1 MKSKI
6 HEYRQKNFK
15 NMSNKLAF
23 TFSLLMAFITANAQK
38 DFQGM
43 AVYESKTSTSD
54 FKSRMSGNKDMTPD
68 MQKMIEERMKKMFEK
83 TFVLNFDKSA
93 SIYKEEEKL
102 DAPGQQGGGGMRMMT
117 SFMGGG
123 GTYYKNV
130 KEKAYTV
137 DKEFM
142 GKEFL
147 VKDSLT
153 TYKWNMESESRVIGG
168 YTCYK
173 ATTVIPASKTDFRNF
188 RPKKEEEKK
197 ADDTKEVAKDEA
209 VKEKKT
215 NFMDD
220 IDLPKEITITAW
232 YTPEIPVSQGP
243 EGYWGLP
250 GLILEVNDGKTTIL
264 CSKVVMNVKEKA
276 EIKQPNNGKVVSQK
290 EYDEIVIKKMEEMR
304 EMNQGQ
310 GRGGMQMRIGG

>member
-1 MKSKI
+1 MKKI
-6 HEYRQKNFK
+6 A
-15 NMSNKLAF
+15 L
-23 TFSLLMAFITANAQK
+23 TFSLLLAFITSNAQK

-102 DAPGQQGGGGMRMMT
+102 DAPGQQSGGGMRMMS

-197 ADDTKEVAKDEA
+197 ADDTKEVAKEDA
-209 VKEKKT
+209 PKEKKT

-232 YTPEIPVSQGP
+232 YTPEIPVNQGP
-243 EGYWGLP
+243 EAYWGLP

-264 CSKVVMNVKEKA
+264 CSKIVMNVKEKA

-290 EYDEIVIKKMEEMR
+290 EYDEIVIKKIEEMR

>member
-1 MKSKI
+1 MK
-6 HEYRQKNFK
+6 
-15 NMSNKLAF
+15 KLAF
-23 TFSLLMAFITANAQK
+23 TITLLLAFIASNAQK

-43 AVYESKTSTSD
+43 AVYESKTSTAD
-54 FKSRMSGNKDMTPD
+54 FKKRFEGNKEMTPE

-83 TFVLNFDKSA
+83 TFILNFDKQA

-102 DAPGQQGGGGMRMMT
+102 DAPGQNGGGGMRMMS

-123 GTYYKNV
+123 GTFYKNA
-130 KEKAYTV
+130 KEKSYTV

-147 VKDSLT
+147 VKDTLR
-153 TYKWNMESESRVIGG
+153 TYKWKMESETRQIGG

-188 RPKKEEEKK
+188 RPKKEEEAKK
-197 ADDTKEVAKDEA
+197 QDDTKKDEVKKDETSTA
-209 VKEKKT
+209 DGKEKKT
-215 NFMDD
+215 SFMDE

-232 YTPEIPVSQGP
+232 YTPEIPINQGP

-250 GLILEVNDGKTTIL
+250 GLILEVNDGKTIML
-264 CSKVVMNVKEKA
+264 CSKIVLNSKDKV
-276 EIKQPNNGKVVSQK
+276 EIKAPTNGKVVSQK
-290 EYDEIVIKKMEEMR
+290 EYDETVIKKMEEFR
-304 EMNQGQ
+304 QMNQGQ
-310 GRGGMQMRIGG
+310 GDHGGPGRGMRFGG